1 MDEPDDDLA
10 AERPEMARP
19 RSEGAQG
26 VEPGSALD
34 RAAAAWQR
42 RGYEVWYRDEYL
54 AQLVRRGLPEGP
66 FVLLLIVC
74 FLAFVAAILA
84 ALRRRSWNVISL
96 SVSPEGRVV
105 VHRQRARRPPPL

>member
-1 MDEPDDDLA
+1 MDEPDDELA

-19 RSEGAQG
+19 RSGGPLGADS
-26 VEPGSALD
+26 GSALD

-54 AQLVRRGLPEGP
+54 VQLVRRGLPDGP
-66 FVLLLIVC
+66 FLLLLIVC
-74 FLAFVAAILA
+74 FLALVAAILA
-84 ALRRRSWNVISL
+84 ALRRRPWTVISL
-96 SVSPEGRVV
+96 SVSPEGRVI